1 MNHDNSLKLSFLVTL
16 HVEPMVHYSSS
27 HYYIETQTN
36 VSCLSKI
43 IQLIDICKINP
54 KSLTVLKFN
63 QINLRNEIFSSEN
76 TIFFKVKVNI
86 LRVLNSTDPIVLV
99 KPKN

>member
-1 MNHDNSLKLSFLVTL
+1 MNHDNSLKSSFLVML
-16 HVEPMVHYSSS
+16 HIEPMVHYSSS
-27 HYYIETQTN
+27 HYYIKTQTN

-54 KSLTVLKFN
+54 TSLTILKLN

-76 TIFFKVKVNI
+76 TVFFKVKVNL
-86 LRVLNSTDPIVLV
+86 LRILNSTDPVLV
-99 KPKN
+99 KPRN